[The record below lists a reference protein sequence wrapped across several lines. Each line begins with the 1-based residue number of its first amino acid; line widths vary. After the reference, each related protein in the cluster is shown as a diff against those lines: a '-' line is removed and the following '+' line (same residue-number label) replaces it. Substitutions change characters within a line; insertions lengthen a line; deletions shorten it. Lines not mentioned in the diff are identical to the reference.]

1 MEYLFYL
8 THTLLLHL
16 LFYKLYTLFFC
27 AIFFFK
33 RLKTQN
39 QQLRQENSELKKMLG
54 SKAKIPAAK
63 ALDQKVNGGGG
74 KML

>member
-1 MEYLFYL
+1 MQFL
-8 THTLLLHL
+8 
-16 LFYKLYTLFFC
+16 
-27 AIFFFK
+27 FK

>member
-16 LFYKLYTLFFC
+16 LFINYFFF
-27 AIFFFK
+27 AISFFK